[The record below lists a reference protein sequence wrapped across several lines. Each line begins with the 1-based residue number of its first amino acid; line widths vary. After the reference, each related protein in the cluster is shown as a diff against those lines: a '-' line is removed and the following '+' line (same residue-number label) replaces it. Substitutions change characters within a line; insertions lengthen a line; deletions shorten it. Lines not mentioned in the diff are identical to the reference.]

1 MASYYGYAKREVTPI
16 DWSKGAGG
24 IVEQTYE
31 IEAGKEAKRQELD
44 KIVADN
50 DKIISSLEQ
59 GQNDTFNDF
68 EMRLADGGRDMIYDT
83 YNKMRRGEI
92 SPSEYKRIQQ
102 TQMNQWGQFAT
113 SVKTYNERMDKVYQ
127 RAQINPSTGAPTS
140 SGIEL
145 WNAEQQATI
154 AEVDQMGGIW
164 KDGKLYL
171 TKIDEEGKVI
181 DAADVIPVSSFNQ
194 AGNLFVDR
202 VNVEKA
208 VAARTKD
215 LAVFKKVIASGDIAT
230 TEGKDAME
238 NYEEYKK
245 QIINS
250 LTGAPVQTASIL
262 VDEIGGY
269 EMELGDGKYKER
281 EADKYTIMM
290 TRTPLSNNAPNF
302 EDDGRYFMDN
312 GNKVPIGPWQ
322 KEQAENRVGGAIDAH
337 VGYKETARTVS
348 TTSTKGGK
356 QTKVEQDQE
365 QYNKEAI
372 ELYEDA
378 HGASTFN
385 KATIAKLQG
394 ETVSGRGKIV
404 DIIETEEG
412 ASIVLQKVLS
422 GEIIETTDDISFKGL
437 SADDRAEAM
446 AKYLETGSPTKV
458 SIKFNK
464 GRELTAEGDR
474 PKGEFVGPK
483 ADLKGNEE
491 IRDEVDNLLNL
502 DDIENEFVPG
512 IKKFIVDRLKHIG
525 VTQVDAE
532 VNGDV
537 VTLSIPGLDKEVTIE
552 GNVNL
557 WASDPQIDKAL
568 EAVEDLVNTYKDQR
582 KGGTTKG
589 TSR

>member
-1 MASYYGYAKREVTPI
+1 MASYYGYTKREADPI

-31 IEAGKEAKRQELD
+31 IEAGREEERQELD

-127 RAQINPSTGAPTS
+127 RAQTETS

-250 LTGAPVQTASIL
+250 LTGAPVQTGSIL

-394 ETVSGRGKIV
+394 ETVPGRGKIV

>member
-16 DWSKGAGG
+16 DWSKVAGG

-31 IEAGKEAKRQELD
+31 IEAGREEERQELD

-68 EMRLADGGRDMIYDT
+68 IMRLVDGGRDMIYDT
-83 YNKMRRGEI
+83 YNKMTQRDI

-102 TQMNQWGQFAT
+102 SLMNQWGQFAT

-164 KDGKLYL
+164 QDGKLYL
-171 TKIDEEGKVI
+171 TKLDEDGWIIDE
-181 DAADVIPVSSFNQ
+181 DDVIPVSSFNQ

-250 LTGAPVQTASIL
+250 LTGAPVQTGSIL

-337 VGYKETARTVS
+337 VGYKETARTIKEQPQAEKKTQQLS
-348 TTSTKGGK
+348 K
-356 QTKVEQDQE
+356 Q
-365 QYNKEAI
+365 Y
-372 ELYEDA
+372 L
-378 HGASTFN
+378 
-385 KATIAKLQG
+385 
-394 ETVSGRGKIV
+394 
-404 DIIETEEG
+404 
-412 ASIVLQKVLS
+412 
-422 GEIIETTDDISFKGL
+422 GEIKDLIS
-437 SADDRAEAM
+437 
-446 AKYLETGSPTKV
+446 
-458 SIKFNK
+458 
-464 GRELTAEGDR
+464 
-474 PKGEFVGPK
+474 
-483 ADLKGNEE
+483 GNESA
-491 IRDEVDNLLNL
+491 
-502 DDIENEFVPG
+502 F
-512 IKKFIVDRLKHIG
+512 
-525 VTQVDAE
+525 Q
-532 VNGDV
+532 
-537 VTLSIPGLDKEVTIE
+537 
-552 GNVNL
+552 
-557 WASDPQIDKAL
+557 
-568 EAVEDLVNTYKDQR
+568 
-582 KGGTTKG
+582 
-589 TSR
+589 

>member
-1 MASYYGYAKREVTPI
+1 
-16 DWSKGAGG
+16 
-24 IVEQTYE
+24 
-31 IEAGKEAKRQELD
+31 
-44 KIVADN
+44 
-50 DKIISSLEQ
+50 
-59 GQNDTFNDF
+59 
-68 EMRLADGGRDMIYDT
+68 
-83 YNKMRRGEI
+83 
-92 SPSEYKRIQQ
+92 
-102 TQMNQWGQFAT
+102 
-113 SVKTYNERMDKVYQ
+113 
-127 RAQINPSTGAPTS
+127 
-140 SGIEL
+140 
-145 WNAEQQATI
+145 
-154 AEVDQMGGIW
+154 
-164 KDGKLYL
+164 
-171 TKIDEEGKVI
+171 
-181 DAADVIPVSSFNQ
+181 
-194 AGNLFVDR
+194 
-202 VNVEKA
+202 
-208 VAARTKD
+208 
-215 LAVFKKVIASGDIAT
+215 
-230 TEGKDAME
+230 
-238 NYEEYKK
+238 
-245 QIINS
+245 
-250 LTGAPVQTASIL
+250 
-262 VDEIGGY
+262 
-269 EMELGDGKYKER
+269 
-281 EADKYTIMM
+281 
-290 TRTPLSNNAPNF
+290 
-302 EDDGRYFMDN
+302 MDN

-322 KEQAENRVGGAIDAH
+322 KERAENRVGGAIDAH
-337 VGYKETARTVS
+337 VGKKDTARTVS

-394 ETVSGRGKIV
+394 ETVPGRGKIV